1 MINVRDNGDVADVLH
16 IVNFRSAHVAQYT
29 RRDKGHEWE
38 SGGFAGLRIMEICRQ
53 RSSHAC
59 ENIAWFPGARG
70 AASGGDRVEVTAAK
84 GETSPAQGIC
94 HSLQSPQLVLL
105 CLPRDAPKNLVRSLL
120 LTAGL
125 FVLPKLFELNRDGI
139 QRHEFAAA
147 HIAFGRQSG

>member
-1 MINVRDNGDVADVLH
+1 MTDSLTSLNIPDA
-16 IVNFRSAHVAQYT
+16 T
-29 RRDKGHEWE
+29 KGRERE
-38 SGGFAGLRIMEICRQ
+38 SGGFAGLRIMEIRRQ

-59 ENIAWFPGARG
+59 NNVASFPGVRG
-70 AASGGDRVEVTAAK
+70 AASGGDRVAATAGK
-84 GETSPAQGIC
+84 GEKSPAQGIC
-94 HSLQSPQLVLL
+94 HFLQSPQLVLP

-125 FVLPKLFELNRDGI
+125 FVLKKLFELNRDGI